1 MESVDNFADCL
12 KILESQGFQ
21 AEHKLL
27 IQLFG
32 CFETFRNTS
41 VGENLYIP
49 KDIPKTSL
57 IEDMT
62 SLAEEIKDIPKKNLI
77 EDIKDIDNQ
86 PTLSKFGG

>member
-1 MESVDNFADCL
+1 MESVDNFAGCL

-49 KDIPKTSL
+49 KDIPKTG
-57 IEDMT
+57 
-62 SLAEEIKDIPKKNLI
+62 LAEDIKDMPKKSFI
-77 EDIKDIDNQ
+77 KDIKDIDNQ

>member
-1 MESVDNFADCL
+1 M
-12 KILESQGFQ
+12 
-21 AEHKLL
+21 
-27 IQLFG
+27 
-32 CFETFRNTS
+32 NTS

-57 IEDMT
+57 
-62 SLAEEIKDIPKKNLI
+62 AEEIKDIPKTNLI